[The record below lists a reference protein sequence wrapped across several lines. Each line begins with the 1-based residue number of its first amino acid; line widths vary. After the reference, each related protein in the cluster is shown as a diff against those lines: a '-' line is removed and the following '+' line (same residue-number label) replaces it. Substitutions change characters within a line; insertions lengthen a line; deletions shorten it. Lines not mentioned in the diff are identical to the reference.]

1 MQFSDQEH
9 RLAGKLR
16 SAVLAATVGGDAIAY
31 TRSAIVTLGAQL
43 ASRLALLP
51 AADLS
56 ALGIGLLIV
65 LRGTPTVEDVPGLPI
80 EYLPALDDAGF
91 DARPGAT
98 ALSLEALGSGS
109 GRFYLEVRSN
119 PGDITLATSPC
130 ESLNAWLIDVRGI
143 FIDDTGAARLVNERA
158 GKDGFPNV
166 AAGADADAILEAFID
181 ALLLE
186 LQRRARFNR
195 AADLR
200 GLSRLLEKKGP

>member
-1 MQFSDQEH
+1 
-9 RLAGKLR
+9 
-16 SAVLAATVGGDAIAY
+16 
-31 TRSAIVTLGAQL
+31 
-43 ASRLALLP
+43 
-51 AADLS
+51 
-56 ALGIGLLIV
+56 
-65 LRGTPTVEDVPGLPI
+65 LPI

-98 ALSLEALGSGS
+98 ALFLEALGSGF

>member
-16 SAVLAATVGGDAIAY
+16 SAVLAATVGADAIAY

-43 ASRLALLP
+43 AARLALLP

-65 LRGTPTVEDVPGLPI
+65 L
-80 EYLPALDDAGF
+80 DDAGF

-98 ALSLEALGSGS
+98 ALYLEALGSGS

-200 GLSRLLEKKGP
+200 GLSRLLEKKGL